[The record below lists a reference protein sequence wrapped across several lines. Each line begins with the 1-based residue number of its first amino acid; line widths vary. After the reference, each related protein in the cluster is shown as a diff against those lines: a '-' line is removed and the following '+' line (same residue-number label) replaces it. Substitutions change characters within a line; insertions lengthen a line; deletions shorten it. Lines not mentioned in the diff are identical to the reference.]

1 MKSSRIGILVLAA
14 GGSTR
19 MGRPK
24 QLLTIDGRTLVRR
37 ATETALAAGGP
48 VVVVT
53 GADAETVSAEVGD
66 LPAQIVE
73 NPEWPLGMGSSLRLG
88 VRTLIES
95 HPNLDA
101 LIVTLCDQVDISP
114 DTLDHLLVAH
124 RETGKGLCAASFDDA
139 VGPPVLLSRSYFRE
153 LLQLPDAHGA
163 KQVLM
168 RHPDDLARVPCPEAA
183 RDLDT
188 WEDYERL
195 TGRKQ

>member
-37 ATETALAAGGP
+37 ATETALAARAP

-53 GADAETVSAEVGD
+53 GADAERVSAEVGE
-66 LPAQIVE
+66 LPVQIVE
-73 NPEWPLGMGSSLRLG
+73 NRDWPLGMGSSLRLG
-88 VRTLIES
+88 VRTLTES

-101 LIVTLCDQVDISP
+101 LIVTVCDQVDISP
-114 DTLDHLLVAH
+114 DTLDRLLIAH
-124 RETGKGLCAASFDDA
+124 RETGKGLCAASFHDT
-139 VGPPVLLSRSYFRE
+139 VGPPVLFGRTYFEE
-153 LLQLPDAHGA
+153 LLQVPDVHGA
-163 KQVLM
+163 KQLLM